1 MKTALLAL
9 SLLCTAA
16 HADEW
21 TGKDK
26 QLHFVGGVAVAA
38 AVTAATGDEWK
49 GFIASTAVGFAKEVY
64 DSTGRGQVSGKDFA
78 VTALG
83 AFVGAKFTGWA
94 LGPNYVKYTV
104 KMNIF

>member
-9 SLLCTAA
+9 ALLSTAA

-26 QLHFVGGVAVAA
+26 QLHFIGGVAVAA

-49 GFIASTAVGFAKEVY
+49 GFLASTAVGIAKEVY
-64 DSTGRGQVSGKDFA
+64 DSTGRGHVSAKDAA
-78 VTALG
+78 VTAIG
-83 AFVGAKFTGWA
+83 AMVGAKFTGWM
-94 LGPNYVKYTV
+94 LSGNRLTYTRRI
-104 KMNIF
+104 NIF